1 MQLIVEDYM
10 QEFVYSSVMISVWR
24 PALLVI
30 ALASAPLAAQQP
42 ASSQTAP
49 NAVRRDAPV
58 RAAKPMTNDT
68 VIGLVKKGLSDEA
81 IIEMIRTSP
90 TRFELS
96 SVSVGFL
103 AQAGVRRGVVDAMK
117 AATGDAGTPR
127 VSGDSPNRRAAAVE
141 PRKTICVAVW
151 CW

>member
-1 MQLIVEDYM
+1 M
-10 QEFVYSSVMISVWR
+10 QEFVYSPFMISVWR
-24 PALLVI
+24 PALVAI

-42 ASSQTAP
+42 PGSQAAP
-49 NAVRRDAPV
+49 KEVRKDAPA

-81 IIEMIRTSP
+81 IVEMIRTSP

-117 AATGDAGTPR
+117 TATNDAGTPR
-127 VSGDSPNRRAAAVE
+127 ASGNSSNRRAAAAG
-141 PRKTICVAVW
+141 PRRTLCVAVW